1 MTDSFETVVF
11 DTVVFGMEELSAWVV
26 MVELGT
32 VDDWGIVVE
41 VELATGAAV
50 VSTPTLYI
58 ANSEIKFNSY
68 VVQVS
73 VLVGKQKP
81 TRAEQISFWILKI

>member
-1 MTDSFETVVF
+1 MTDCFETVVF
-11 DTVVFGMEELSAWVV
+11 DRVVFEVEELVEWVV

-32 VDDWGIVVE
+32 VNDWGIVVE
-41 VELATGAAV
+41 VEAATGAAV
-50 VSTPTLYI
+50 VSTPTLYV
-58 ANSEIKFNSY
+58 ANSEIKLNSY

-81 TRAEQISFWILKI
+81 TRTE

>member
-1 MTDSFETVVF
+1 M
-11 DTVVFGMEELSAWVV
+11 
-26 MVELGT
+26 
-32 VDDWGIVVE
+32 VE
-41 VELATGAAV
+41 VEAATGAAV
-50 VSTPTLYI
+50 VSTPTLYV

-81 TRAEQISFWILKI
+81 TRAEQISF